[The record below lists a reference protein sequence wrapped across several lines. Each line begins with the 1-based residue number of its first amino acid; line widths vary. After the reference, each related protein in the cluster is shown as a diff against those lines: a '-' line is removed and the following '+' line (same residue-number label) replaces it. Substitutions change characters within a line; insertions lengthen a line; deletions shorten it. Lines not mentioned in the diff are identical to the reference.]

1 MVKGSS
7 KSVEDRLLSPQL
19 QKFAH
24 SSLLQRS
31 QTLLLGAV
39 NLFWVISREEKDYRQ
54 EPNAIDPDTIRD
66 LLVVAGSIAT
76 STGTKPLSM
85 RQWQSMKTDRR
96 WTYSSPGYRASTY
109 CRQSHSQSDFIK
121 GGWYPTVFLL
131 VANYLQ
137 LFLSLAL
144 VNSMQIKCMLCNQH
158 W

>member
-66 LLVVAGSIAT
+66 LLVVADSIAT

-85 RQWQSMKTDRR
+85 RQWQSIWRQIADGPTARLVTGPELTANNPILRVILSKVGDIQLSFYWLLTIC
-96 WTYSSPGYRASTY
+96 SCY
-109 CRQSHSQSDFIK
+109 C
-121 GGWYPTVFLL
+121 L
-131 VANYLQ
+131 
-137 LFLSLAL
+137 
-144 VNSMQIKCMLCNQH
+144 
-158 W
+158 